1 MVVVGERVTFVQPWA
16 LHLMLDCFK
25 IPSIFQAYNK
35 NITYNSA
42 LIRNVYMTTLLT
54 LGLEPV
60 MLKTRLQISSIMI
73 NFKFIL
79 FYSHTQSALFASKSR
94 IRGFYPL

>member
-1 MVVVGERVTFVQPWA
+1 MYV
-16 LHLMLDCFK
+16 
-25 IPSIFQAYNK
+25 
-35 NITYNSA
+35 
-42 LIRNVYMTTLLT
+42 TTLLT

-60 MLKTRLQISSIMI
+60 MLKTHLQISSIMI

>member
-1 MVVVGERVTFVQPWA
+1 MYV
-16 LHLMLDCFK
+16 
-25 IPSIFQAYNK
+25 
-35 NITYNSA
+35 
-42 LIRNVYMTTLLT
+42 TTLLT

-94 IRGFYPL
+94 TIDFYPL